1 MEHQMTVKVGDR
13 VPSATLKTMGPEGPK
28 NISTDELFKGKK
40 VALFSVPGAFTPTC
54 SAKHL
59 PGFVKNADAL
69 KAKGVQEI
77 VCMAVNDAFVMDAWG
92 KSQSAEG
99 KVTMVADGNADFA
112 KALGLELDASGHGMG
127 TRGKRFSMVV
137 ENGVVKQLNVEQP
150 GAFEV
155 SSADAM
161 LKNL

>member
-1 MEHQMTVKVGDR
+1 MTVKVGDR

-28 NISTDELFKGKK
+28 NITTDELFKGKK

-59 PGFVKNADAL
+59 PGFVKNAGAL

-92 KSQSAEG
+92 KSQSADG

-137 ENGVVKQLNVEQP
+137 ENGVVKQLSVEQP

>member
-1 MEHQMTVKVGDR
+1 MTVKVGDR

-28 NISTDELFKGKK
+28 NITTDELFKGKK

-69 KAKGVQEI
+69 KAKGVQEV

-92 KSQSAEG
+92 KSQSADG

>member
-28 NISTDELFKGKK
+28 NITTDELFKGKK

>member
-1 MEHQMTVKVGDR
+1 
-13 VPSATLKTMGPEGPK
+13 
-28 NISTDELFKGKK
+28 
-40 VALFSVPGAFTPTC
+40 
-54 SAKHL
+54 
-59 PGFVKNADAL
+59 
-69 KAKGVQEI
+69 
-77 VCMAVNDAFVMDAWG
+77 
-92 KSQSAEG
+92 
-99 KVTMVADGNADFA
+99 VADGNADFA